1 MLPLGAAQDSWGDFG
16 EGQNRYLL
24 RQVEIDLVH
33 DKPRKNIY
41 VWSKMG
47 PLVVI
52 GRIREDAETE
62 ARWENTRLKGAGG
75 EFAYAR
81 IGLPEEMRGYMEGR
95 AKYGRE
101 MMANLSPRQQAKINE
116 DLQDFEL
123 SHEYL
128 GRTGQ
133 GQAMLADMRLYGF
146 DSLREGGYPSKVLVR
161 TTVRETWASS
171 FLTREALDESAKVF
185 HEALSAFLAEDR
197 QGPSRRAHRALRSL
211 IEKGLAACTQMRPP
225 VEGTDPEQASHLDS
239 AAILRID
246 DAQSITTSWVVDRTR
261 NATAG
266 EAAKLAG
273 NLYEIELSINELNV
287 DGGTDGQSII
297 DWLDTA
303 WKDIQDVWEVV
314 AKGGMAE
321 KEWSEKVYW
330 GVVVSATYWTFA
342 SWTETMVLWAQG
354 EAGATNFTRTIAA
367 IDGRTEWKEVH
378 RTTYAR
384 EGG

>member
-1 MLPLGAAQDSWGDFG
+1 M
-16 EGQNRYLL
+16 
-24 RQVEIDLVH
+24 
-33 DKPRKNIY
+33 PRRR
-41 VWSKMG
+41 
-47 PLVVI
+47 P
-52 GRIREDAETE
+52 
-62 ARWENTRLKGAGG
+62 RWENTRLKGAGG
-75 EFAYAR
+75 GFGHAR

-101 MMANLSPRQQAKINE
+101 RMANLSPRQQAKISE

-146 DSLREGGYPSKVLVR
+146 DSLREGGHPSKVLVR
-161 TTVRETWASS
+161 TTVRETWAPS

-185 HEALSAFLAEDR
+185 HEALGAFLAEDR
-197 QGPSRRAHRALRSL
+197 QGPRRRAHRALRSL

-225 VEGTDPEQASHLDS
+225 VEGADPEQASHLDS

-261 NATAG
+261 NATPG

-287 DGGTDGQSII
+287 DGGTDGQAII

-303 WKDIQDVWEVV
+303 WKDIQDAWEVV

-321 KEWSEKVYW
+321 EEWSEKVYQ

-354 EAGATNFTRTIAA
+354 KAGATNFTRTIAA

-378 RTTYAR
+378 RTTYSR
-384 EGG
+384 EEE